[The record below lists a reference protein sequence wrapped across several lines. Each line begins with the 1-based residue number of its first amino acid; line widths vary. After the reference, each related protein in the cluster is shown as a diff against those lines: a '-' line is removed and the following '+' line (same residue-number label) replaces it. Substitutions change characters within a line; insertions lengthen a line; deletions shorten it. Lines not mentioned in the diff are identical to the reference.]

1 MVELV
6 SRLWLCGPPTP
17 HTHTHRLHSSAGS
30 FSVTWY
36 QVLHYGQ
43 GLLVW
48 YIPATLRQLDS
59 GNQRDRW
66 VEAGS
71 SSTSTQEK
79 LKGWVM
85 GGWVHAS
92 RRRGPED
99 RATVPV
105 MYSRTPLRTKKP
117 K

>member
-17 HTHTHRLHSSAGS
+17 PHTHCLHSSAGS

-36 QVLHYGQ
+36 QVLHYDQ

-59 GNQRDRW
+59 GNQRGRW
-66 VEAGS
+66 VEADS
-71 SSTSTQEK
+71 SNTSAQEK
-79 LKGWVM
+79 PNGWSWEDGCM
-85 GGWVHAS
+85 PAGAE
-92 RRRGPED
+92 GP
-99 RATVPV
+99 
-105 MYSRTPLRTKKP
+105 RTEQLYL
-117 K
+117 